1 MVSPLDFAAARAI
14 ITAAVFIRAAV
25 IENAFWNVE
34 SIEGINAL

>member
-1 MVSPLDFAAARAI
+1 MASPLDFSTARAI

-25 IENAFWNVE
+25 IENAFWKAE